1 MDSQSNQQHDVHSA
15 IVRIA
20 AVVVAAAMLIATA
33 MFGVGRAQAAE
44 LTASADPTTF
54 TQWTEGVGN
63 PVDPRS
69 TGRVWTDK
77 SVTTDDVTLDAG
89 DGKQVVIAK
98 DQASD
103 FLVGLSAMSSAQQI
117 TGMSSGNK
125 PLDITLVLDVSGSM
139 DSWMGWGYRPAYGSD
154 LDYTAYV
161 KEADGSYKKATFDY
175 DKSVDGNIVYQY
187 DDQFVYAKT
196 SAEDTNPDH
205 VQLYNSYRITR
216 LDALKAAV
224 NGFLSQMADRNA
236 QIADAGAKNR
246 AGIVTFETNAQIESR
261 FTDDTAKLEGIVNG
275 LTDLNG
281 TNSAKGLKLAHQMID
296 EDKRANADSVVI
308 FFTDG
313 DPWDGA
319 EAIREAKSIKDTGT
333 LIYTVGTFKT
343 DDVNDLVPYSN
354 RYMQAVSSNY
364 PNATGAALTELGD
377 RAPDSNYYMNADD
390 ADQLKNI
397 FNDIW
402 TAISSKP
409 SSPIETTTESGMERG
424 TVTFTD
430 ELGAYMTVKDFT
442 SVVFA
447 GQQFTKKN
455 VETSEDGKTTTYT
468 FEGEVAGNPIY
479 GTANLADLAIAVTH
493 GEQTDTVSVQV
504 PEQLLPLRLYSATVD
519 QNGTVSTTIN
529 DTFPIRVFYS
539 VALKDGVEESLANP
553 DEALAAYI
561 AANGETFTSN
571 KYEANAEL
579 GSTTATFTPAKSND
593 FYYFVNDT
601 PLYNS
606 QNTNDPAKSI
616 DANGTYHYVRTY
628 YADNAKHEQ
637 WITVSGA
644 DANGKTQTDAN
655 GNIYVPAGTVRMGL
669 ANYTVAKKSNV
680 TNTATAAIA
689 PRWDGTAVNVA
700 LGNNG
705 RLAFAAEEPAAPT
718 PEPDEPATGTQP
730 EAPAPSAGA
739 APQEPTSAS
748 TANTGSNI
756 ALIVCIA
763 AALLCAGLG
772 TLKLAHR
779 DSTGRHAG

>member
-1 MDSQSNQQHDVHSA
+1 MDITSTQQHGARGA

-20 AVVVAAAMLIATA
+20 AVVVAVAMLIATA
-33 MFGVGRAQAAE
+33 IFGVGRAQAAE

-77 SVTTDDVTLDAG
+77 SVTTGDVTLDAG

-98 DQASD
+98 DEASD
-103 FLVGLSAMSSAQQI
+103 FLVSLSSMSSAQQI

-125 PLDITLVLDVSGSM
+125 PLDVTLVLDVSGSM
-139 DSWMGWGYRPAYGSD
+139 SSSMGWGYRPAYGDD

-161 KEADGSYKKATFDY
+161 KTDDGSYKAVSYDY
-175 DKSVDGNIVYQY
+175 TLSVDGNVAYKNGDTVI
-187 DDQFVYAKT
+187 YAKT
-196 SAEDTNPDH
+196 SAEDANPDH

-216 LDALKAAV
+216 LAALKTAV
-224 NGFLSQMADRNA
+224 NGFLGQLDARNA
-236 QIADAGAKNR
+236 QIADPAAKNR
-246 AGIVTFETNAQIESR
+246 AGIVTFESNAELKSR
-261 FTDDTAKLEGIVNG
+261 FTDDTAALEGIVNG
-275 LTDLNG
+275 LTDLGG
-281 TNSAKGLKLAHQMID
+281 TNSAKGLKLAHQLID

-313 DPWDGA
+313 DPWDGD
-319 EAIREAKSIKDTGT
+319 EAIKEAKSLKDSGT
-333 LIYTVGTFKT
+333 LIYAVGTFQT
-343 DDVNDLVPYSN
+343 DDVNDLTPYSN

-364 PNATGAALTELGD
+364 PNAAGATLSELGE
-377 RAPDSNYYMNADD
+377 RAPDSDYYMNASD
-390 ADQLKNI
+390 ADQLAGI

-409 SSPIETTTESGMERG
+409 SSPIATTTESGMERG

-430 ELGAYMTVKDFT
+430 ELGEYMTVKDFT

-447 GQQFTKKN
+447 GEQFTKKTA
-455 VETSEDGKTTTYT
+455 ETSEDGKTTAYT

-479 GTANLADLAIAVTH
+479 GTANLADLVVTVTH

-519 QNGTVSTTIN
+519 QNGAVSTTIN

-539 VALKDGVEESLANP
+539 VALKDGVEEALANP

-579 GSTTATFTPAKSND
+579 GSTTAAFTPAKSND

-601 PLYNS
+601 PLYNTE
-606 QNTNDPAKSI
+606 NTNDPAKSV
-616 DANGTYHYVRTY
+616 DANGTYHYMRTY
-628 YADNAKHEQ
+628 YSDNAKHEQ
-637 WITVSGA
+637 WIAVSGA
-644 DANGKTQTDAN
+644 DANGKTQTGAN
-655 GNIYVPAGTVRMGL
+655 GNVYVPAGTVRMGL

-705 RLAFAAEEPAAPT
+705 RLAFAEEPAVPT
-718 PEPDEPATGTQP
+718 PEPSEPAGSAQP
-730 EAPAPSAGA
+730 EAPATDA
-739 APQEPTSAS
+739 APQAPAS
-748 TANTGSNI
+748 ESPANTGSNV

-772 TLKLAHR
+772 TLKLAR
-779 DSTGRHAG
+779 RGSTGRHAG